1 MLNSMTLLRAMGG
14 IGEAHLSD
22 TAAALGLTEG
32 RAARGSGSARL
43 WRTVLIAAVLAA
55 LLTACAVGIS
65 IHQRRQWE
73 LRERYE
79 VEEKNVG
86 AWVDNDVPQ
95 GGAAASGEPEITL
108 LSQYNDGVF
117 CTVFVNVSPVEES
130 EIVTPLMQET
140 FEDGWSHRLEYRS
153 SLGGDAPDGYA
164 AFVWDYGGEY
174 GPEDMVSGE
183 TVYVDGKPRPDVT
196 QEARLRE
203 MKKQCYDPATKTLT
217 LSCPIPLANIGRSG
231 QVTLELALW
240 DVYQRGTGFDID
252 ACELRSELRRSFGTV
267 SFEPAAKEFRTVRF
281 DEPPEFFNE
290 ERGKYGRVLGVDI
303 SASKIIWHIVHEEQA
318 AMDDGGKRGEGYET
332 ALSWSGCVDRLL
344 RSAVLGFG
352 DGTSLPCGGALA
364 YGTVNG
370 ELEFT
375 SHHTAEGQGEI
386 TIDIHKLSSVTIA
399 GQTFELPAV
408 ADIRG

>member
-32 RAARGSGSARL
+32 RAARGSGSSRL
-43 WRTVLIAAVLAA
+43 WRAVLIAAVLAA

-65 IHQRRQWE
+65 IHQRRQRE

-174 GPEDMVSGE
+174 GPEDMVSGK
-183 TVYVDGKPRPDVT
+183 TVHVDGKPRPDVT

-252 ACELRSELRRSFGTV
+252 AYELRSELRRSFGTV

-318 AMDDGGKRGEGYET
+318 AMDDGGKSGEGYET

-344 RSAVLGFG
+344 RSAVLGFD

-399 GQTFELPAV
+399 GQTFELPAF

>member
-22 TAAALGLTEG
+22 TSAALGLTEG
-32 RAARGSGSARL
+32 RAARRSGSARL

-65 IHQRRQWE
+65 IHQRRQRE

-86 AWVDNDVPQ
+86 AWVDHDVPQ

-117 CTVFVNVSPVEES
+117 CTVFVNVSPVDES
-130 EIVTPLMQET
+130 EIVTPFMQET
-140 FEDGWSHRLEYRS
+140 LEDGWSHRLEYRF

-240 DVYQRGTGFDID
+240 DVYQRGTGLDID
-252 ACELRSELRRSFGTV
+252 ACELRRSFGTV

-303 SASKIIWHIVHEEQA
+303 SASKIIWHIVHEEQS
-318 AMDDGGKRGEGYET
+318 AMDDGGKSGEGYEA

-344 RSAVLGFG
+344 RSAVLGFD

>member
-32 RAARGSGSARL
+32 RAARGSGSARV

-65 IHQRRQWE
+65 IHQRRQRE

-140 FEDGWSHRLEYRS
+140 LEDGLSHRLEYRF
-153 SLGGDAPDGYA
+153 SLDGDAPDGYA

-203 MKKQCYDPATKTLT
+203 MKKQCYDPDTKTLT

-240 DVYQRGTGFDID
+240 DVYQRGTGFGID

-303 SASKIIWHIVHEEQA
+303 SASKIIWHIVHEEQDA
-318 AMDDGGKRGEGYET
+318 TDDGGKSGEGYEA
-332 ALSWSGCVDRLL
+332 ALSWSGCIDRLL
-344 RSAVLGFG
+344 RSAVLGFD

-364 YGTVNG
+364 HGTVNG

>member
-1 MLNSMTLLRAMGG
+1 M
-14 IGEAHLSD
+14 
-22 TAAALGLTEG
+22 
-32 RAARGSGSARL
+32 
-43 WRTVLIAAVLAA
+43 
-55 LLTACAVGIS
+55 
-65 IHQRRQWE
+65 
-73 LRERYE
+73 
-79 VEEKNVG
+79 
-86 AWVDNDVPQ
+86 PQ

-318 AMDDGGKRGEGYET
+318 AMDDGGKSGEGYET